1 MPIHRTIVATG
12 WGPVRLSWT
21 EAGLAGVRLPD
32 PAATPDT
39 ATATE
44 ELPAEVAAWARLLQ
58 AYFNGQAVDFASV
71 RLDDDALSTT
81 DRAIY
86 AALSAVPRGETVTYG
101 QLATRIGKPGAAR
114 AVGVAMARNPWP
126 VVVPCHRV
134 LASDGALGGF
144 SAPGGVATKRR
155 LLALEGVDLTQG
167 MPTLPGLFD

>member
-1 MPIHRTIVATG
+1 MPNHRTIVATN

-32 PAATPDT
+32 PAATPEVAAEPEDM
-39 ATATE
+39 
-44 ELPAEVAAWARLLQ
+44 PAEVATWALLLR
-58 AYFNGQAVDFASV
+58 AYFYGQVIDFAPV
-71 RLDDDALSTT
+71 RLDDDALSAT

-86 AALSAVPRGETVTYG
+86 DALRAVPRGETVTYG

-134 LASDGALGGF
+134 LASDGTLGGF

-155 LLALEGVDLTQG
+155 LLALEGVDLTRG